1 MSKRA
6 MEVEVVA
13 PRKRRR
19 TNSYVKPTGRAYAKI
34 PYEISQPKRFWRI
47 RPGLSGEAYW
57 RKRYFRRR
65 ITGRGDYKWSAKRNL
80 GANVGGYLGSKA
92 GQFVGDAA
100 HNIISSLT
108 GLGDY
113 SVKRNVLL
121 GNNLPQIVN
130 NTGPGGTTIRFQEYL
145 CDVYT
150 GGKDVFKIDSYL
162 INAANPKT
170 FPWLSQIAANYEQYD
185 IEGML
190 FSFTS
195 TSSDALNST
204 NTALGTVMMATQYDV
219 LDEVFN
225 SKTEML
231 NYEFSTSCK
240 PSHSNI
246 HMIECDPR
254 QTTINELYCLYNQEV
269 PPNGDPRLYHLGKFS
284 IATTGFQAE
293 GPINIGQL
301 QVTYQVR
308 LLKPKL
314 YTSLGLTTET
324 YIAYAQ
330 GAADTFTNVIPLGD
344 YRTNW
349 RVIYSNSD
357 IKLITEIPTS
367 EYIIQLPKSTAKMTY
382 FVEIWWYGN
391 TKANDTAIPNPI
403 AGQNN
408 CVVYQQ
414 IRAGGINTTSDR
426 VTMSF
431 YVQTDG
437 SGLQPEISLTNSG
450 AVLPIGDNRS
460 MQVCISGVSSSVI
473 PAVKQINSIPG

>member
-47 RPGLSGEAYW
+47 KPGLSGEAYW

-65 ITGRGDYKWSAKRNL
+65 ITGRGDYKWSSKRNT
-80 GANVGGYLGSKA
+80 GSNIGGYLGSKA
-92 GQFVGDAA
+92 GQFIGGAA
-100 HNIISSLT
+100 HNLFTALT

-113 SVKRNVLL
+113 SVKRNVLI

-185 IEGML
+185 IEGMV

-195 TSSDALNST
+195 TSADALNST

-284 IATTGFQAE
+284 IATTGFQHAS
-293 GPINIGQL
+293 PINIGQL

-324 YIAYAQ
+324 FTAYAR
-330 GAADTFTNVIPLGD
+330 GEADTFTNVIPLGD
-344 YRTNW
+344 YRTN
-349 RVIYSNSD
+349 
-357 IKLITEIPTS
+357 
-367 EYIIQLPKSTAKMTY
+367 
-382 FVEIWWYGN
+382 
-391 TKANDTAIPNPI
+391 
-403 AGQNN
+403 
-408 CVVYQQ
+408 
-414 IRAGGINTTSDR
+414 
-426 VTMSF
+426 
-431 YVQTDG
+431 
-437 SGLQPEISLTNSG
+437 
-450 AVLPIGDNRS
+450 
-460 MQVCISGVSSSVI
+460 
-473 PAVKQINSIPG
+473 

>member
-19 TNSYVKPTGRAYAKI
+19 TDSYVKPTGRAYAKI

-65 ITGRGDYKWSAKRNL
+65 ITGRGDYKWSSKRNT
-80 GANVGGYLGSKA
+80 GSNIGGYLGSKA
-92 GQFVGDAA
+92 GQFIGGAA
-100 HNIISSLT
+100 HNLFTALT

-113 SVKRNVLL
+113 SVKRNVLM

-145 CDVYT
+145 GDVYT
-150 GGKDVFKIDSYL
+150 GGTDVFKIDSYL

-185 IEGML
+185 IEGMV

-195 TSSDALNST
+195 TSADALNST

-219 LDEVFN
+219 LDDPFT

-240 PSHSNI
+240 PSHSNL

-284 IATTGFQAE
+284 IATTGFQHAA
-293 GPINIGQL
+293 PTNIGQL

-324 YIAYAQ
+324 FTAYAR
-330 GAADTFTNVIPLGD
+330 GEADTFTNVIPLGD

-349 RVIYSNSD
+349 RVVYSNSD
-357 IKLITEIPTS
+357 IKIAPEQDGAPAIIQFPTS
-367 EYIIQLPKSTAKMTY
+367 SAKLAY
-382 FVEIWWYGN
+382 FVEIWWRGD
-391 TKANDTAIPNPI
+391 TKADETRVPNPVLGTNHCEVI
-403 AGQNN
+403 GVPEEAGTF
-408 CVVYQQ
+408 
-414 IRAGGINTTSDR
+414 TTSDR
-426 VTMSF
+426 VSLSF

-437 SGLQPEISLTNSG
+437 SGKQPEISLTNSG
-450 AVLPIGDNRS
+450 AVLPLGNDRRLKVNIT
-460 MQVCISGVSSSVI
+460 GVSSSAL
-473 PAVKQINSIPG
+473 PSVKQINV